1 MAQLGNLLV
10 TGSSRLLGKLFCNDI
25 SVGNELTVKT
35 LNTTDFTANSIIT
48 NGLTVNGNA
57 TTTGTLNVGNSQANG
72 KISINGKVVIRDYG
86 SSWLGINDGYAGS
99 WLSSGV
105 YFGKSTIRTDTTFQ
119 LGENG
124 NKILF
129 NTSSAK
135 FSIPV
140 TINNSLAANNITATN
155 VTINDTLKAFKYE
168 LNTIQDLGGEFL
180 IAPTIY
186 IQSGATVQVSKASS
200 TTITVSILDKS
211 AITSDIIQGVSWS
224 KDSKI
229 KFQGKIDG
237 ISIRCDGVMANKLNT
252 TANTMALTLTVDSS
266 IANHF
271 ATANNNASYSDISI
285 LLYQRYGKNIS
296 GTNTYSPVGIRM
308 SATGSS
314 NAAPYV
320 DIWGSKSS
328 SDSDVIYTIPSVRL
342 GYLNGL
348 SVTYDNTTV
357 NCAGY
362 GLYADNVYLN
372 GTIISNAGSI
382 GGFRITDNEITNG
395 IWGTDKSVLVCTG
408 STTSKSIGGSA
419 SIADWCFTAGSK
431 FGVTTS
437 GDMYASNAII
447 SGKVTATSGTIGGCV
462 IKDKV
467 LQVASANI
475 ISVNADTITTGT
487 LNVDRL
493 AANSLT
499 VDKFTTDNMVGTN
512 GWINFHKG
520 TFNYG
525 NGNLVWDGTELS
537 VNGTVTATAGDIGG
551 WKIDTNSLYK
561 SSSLTKDNN
570 EYSVSLL
577 SPDTIDADTNF
588 IDIKQ
593 RSLVDN
599 VYSDWTTNFF
609 ITYSGKFNFGNK
621 ILFDGE
627 NLSFA
632 EDVKLTATN
641 IDLDNLFT
649 NKITFSQGG
658 VDNKSVSMHVGG
670 TTFQPKILEYT
681 TNEGVSGI
689 TSIAVM
695 YNGLIIRDGSDYDKN
710 SLNALDTCRLSS
722 DELYAK
728 QSFSEVGYANSLYA
742 RTLYVNEINYFNDIS
757 NNSSGRYN
765 NIPFT
770 NKSLSTGNGGTAA
783 TISINR
789 GTYLVIATASFTAN
803 TNGRRYIKISQTTA
817 DISYNSSDCMV
828 VNACNGGE
836 TLVEKVKILT
846 NNTDNTIKYYLSV
859 WQNSGSTLK
868 ASGTVRVYKLM

>member
-25 SVGNELTVKT
+25 NVGNELTVKT

-129 NTSSAK
+129 NTTSAK

-140 TINNSLAANNITATN
+140 TINNSLAANNVTATN
-155 VTINDTLKAFKYE
+155 VTINDTLKAFKYN
-168 LNTIQDLGGEFL
+168 LSTIQDLGGEFL

-342 GYLNGL
+342 GYLDGL

-467 LQVASANI
+467 LQIASANI
-475 ISVNADTITTGT
+475 TSVNADTITTGT

-499 VDKFTTDNMVGTN
+499 ADKFTTDNMVGTN

-551 WKIDTNSLYK
+551 CSIVDGVLKIDSANILSINADTIK
-561 SSSLTKDNN
+561 SGTLDVDRLDVDALFAKDITATGTITGATIKGGSGEFTKDF
-570 EYSVSLL
+570 SVNVLAYGSSDSSN
-577 SPDTIDADTNF
+577 SPTGYF
-588 IDIKQ
+588 
-593 RSLVDN
+593 
-599 VYSDWTTNFF
+599 
-609 ITYSGKFNFGNK
+609 K
-621 ILFDGE
+621 ILNNTDGIFIG
-627 NLSFA
+627 LDT
-632 EDVKLTATN
+632 EDSSVRSSMTFNPLT
-641 IDLDNLFT
+641 
-649 NKITFSQGG
+649 
-658 VDNKSVSMHVGG
+658 
-670 TTFQPKILEYT
+670 
-681 TNEGVSGI
+681 
-689 TSIAVM
+689 TSIV
-695 YNGLIIRDGSDYDKN
+695 GRSVGIGGN
-710 SLNALDTCRLSS
+710 SIELNALNGTNVSYGLRTPEIEIDKILYKGGLVGEIFDGSGTKNIATGTWANTGASITLS
-722 DELYAK
+722 
-728 QSFSEVGYANSLYA
+728 
-742 RTLYVNEINYFNDIS
+742 
-757 NNSSGRYN
+757 
-765 NIPFT
+765 P
-770 NKSLSTGNGGTAA
+770 
-783 TISINR
+783 
-789 GTYLVIATASFTAN
+789 GTYLLIGTNAFAASKGGRLGSRFADSSGGHNN
-803 TNGRRYIKISQTTA
+803 TVQVTPGMTTSQTA
-817 DISYNSSDCMV
+817 WVQCQWIVSS
-828 VNACNGGE
+828 A
-836 TLVEKVKILT
+836 KK
-846 NNTDNTIKYYLSV
+846 NTYYLQAFQQTGASLSV
-859 WQNSGSTLK
+859 TGVMRAVRISGLN
-868 ASGTVRVYKLM
+868 

>member
-48 NGLTVNGNA
+48 SGLTVNGNT

-105 YFGKSTIRTDTTFQ
+105 YFGKSTIRTDKTFQ

-140 TINNSLAANNITATN
+140 TINNSLAANNVTATN
-155 VTINDTLKAFKYE
+155 LTINDTLKAFKYE

-296 GTNTYSPVGIRM
+296 GKNTYSPVGIRM

-342 GYLNGL
+342 GYLDGL

-382 GGFRITDNEITNG
+382 GGFRITDNAITSG

-408 STTSKSIGGSA
+408 STTSKSVGGSA

-447 SGKVTATSGTIGGCV
+447 SGKVTATSGTIGGCA
-462 IKDKV
+462 IKNKV

-475 ISVNADTITTGT
+475 TSVNADTITTGT

-499 VDKFTTDNMVGTN
+499 VDKFTTDNIVGTN

-551 WKIDTNSLYK
+551 CSIVNGVLQIDSANILSINADTIK
-561 SSSLTKDNN
+561 SGTLDVDRLDVDALFAKDITATGTITGATIKGGSGEFTKDF
-570 EYSVSLL
+570 SVNVLAYGSSDSSN
-577 SPDTIDADTNF
+577 SPTGYF
-588 IDIKQ
+588 
-593 RSLVDN
+593 
-599 VYSDWTTNFF
+599 
-609 ITYSGKFNFGNK
+609 K
-621 ILFDGE
+621 ILNNTDGIFIG
-627 NLSFA
+627 LDT
-632 EDVKLTATN
+632 EDSSVRSSMTFNPLTTS
-641 IDLDNLFT
+641 IV
-649 NKITFSQGG
+649 G
-658 VDNKSVSMHVGG
+658 KSV
-670 TTFQPKILEYT
+670 
-681 TNEGVSGI
+681 GI
-689 TSIAVM
+689 DGNSIE
-695 YNGLIIRDGSDYDKN
+695 
-710 SLNALDTCRLSS
+710 LNALNGTNVSYGLRTPEIEIDKILYKGGLVGEIFDGSGTKNIATGIWANTGASITLSPGTYLLIGTNAFAASKGGRLGSRF
-722 DELYAK
+722 A
-728 QSFSEVGYANSLYA
+728 
-742 RTLYVNEINYFNDIS
+742 
-757 NNSSGRYN
+757 NSSGGN
-765 NIPFT
+765 NNTVQVTPGMTTSQTAWVQCQWIVSSAKKNTYYLQAFQQT
-770 NKSLSTGNGGTAA
+770 GASLSVTGTMRAVR
-783 TISINR
+783 IS
-789 GTYLVIATASFTAN
+789 G
-803 TNGRRYIKISQTTA
+803 
-817 DISYNSSDCMV
+817 
-828 VNACNGGE
+828 
-836 TLVEKVKILT
+836 
-846 NNTDNTIKYYLSV
+846 
-859 WQNSGSTLK
+859 
-868 ASGTVRVYKLM
+868 LM

>member
-48 NGLTVNGNA
+48 SGLTVNGNT

-140 TINNSLAANNITATN
+140 TINNSLAANNVTATN
-155 VTINDTLKAFKYE
+155 LTINDTLKAFKYD
-168 LNTIQDLGGEFL
+168 LSTIQDLGGEFL

-211 AITSDIIQGVSWS
+211 AITSDIVQGVSWS

-237 ISIRCDGVMANKLNT
+237 ISIRCDGIMANKLNT

-296 GTNTYSPVGIRM
+296 GKNTYSPVGIRM

-342 GYLNGL
+342 GYLDGL

-382 GGFRITDNEITNG
+382 GGFRITDNAITNG

-408 STTSKSIGGSA
+408 STTSKSVGGSA

-447 SGKVTATSGTIGGCV
+447 SGKVTATSGAIGGCA
-462 IKDKV
+462 IKNKV

-475 ISVNADTITTGT
+475 TSVNADTITTGT

-499 VDKFTTDNMVGTN
+499 VDKFTTENIVGTN

-525 NGNLVWDGTELS
+525 NGNLVWDGAELS

-551 WKIDTNSLYK
+551 CSIVDGVLKIDSANILSINADTIK
-561 SSSLTKDNN
+561 SGTLDVDRLDVDALFAKDITATGTITGATIKGGSGEFTKDF
-570 EYSVSLL
+570 SVNVLAYGSSDSSN
-577 SPDTIDADTNF
+577 SPTGYF
-588 IDIKQ
+588 
-593 RSLVDN
+593 
-599 VYSDWTTNFF
+599 
-609 ITYSGKFNFGNK
+609 K
-621 ILFDGE
+621 ILNNTDGIFIG
-627 NLSFA
+627 LDT
-632 EDVKLTATN
+632 EDSSVRSSMTFNPLT
-641 IDLDNLFT
+641 
-649 NKITFSQGG
+649 
-658 VDNKSVSMHVGG
+658 
-670 TTFQPKILEYT
+670 
-681 TNEGVSGI
+681 
-689 TSIAVM
+689 TSIV
-695 YNGLIIRDGSDYDKN
+695 GRSVGIGGN
-710 SLNALDTCRLSS
+710 SIELNALNGTNVSYGLRTPEIEIDKILYKGGLVGEIFDGSGTKSIATGIWANTGASITLS
-722 DELYAK
+722 
-728 QSFSEVGYANSLYA
+728 
-742 RTLYVNEINYFNDIS
+742 
-757 NNSSGRYN
+757 
-765 NIPFT
+765 P
-770 NKSLSTGNGGTAA
+770 
-783 TISINR
+783 
-789 GTYLVIATASFTAN
+789 GTYLLIGTNAFAASKGGRLGSRFADSSGGHNN
-803 TNGRRYIKISQTTA
+803 TVQVTPGMTTSQTA
-817 DISYNSSDCMV
+817 WVQCQWIVSS
-828 VNACNGGE
+828 A
-836 TLVEKVKILT
+836 KK
-846 NNTDNTIKYYLSV
+846 NTYYLQAFQQTGASLSV
-859 WQNSGSTLK
+859 TGAMRAVRISGLN
-868 ASGTVRVYKLM
+868 

>member
-48 NGLTVNGNA
+48 SGLTVNGNT

-140 TINNSLAANNITATN
+140 TINNSLAANNVTATN
-155 VTINDTLKAFKYE
+155 LTINDTLKAFKYN
-168 LNTIQDLGGEFL
+168 LSTIQDLGGEFL

-211 AITSDIIQGVSWS
+211 AITSDIVQGVSWS

-237 ISIRCDGVMANKLNT
+237 ISIRCDGIMANKLNT

-296 GTNTYSPVGIRM
+296 GKNTYSPVGIRM

-342 GYLNGL
+342 GYLDGL

-382 GGFRITDNEITNG
+382 GGFRITDNAITNG

-408 STTSKSIGGSA
+408 STTSKSVGGSA

-447 SGKVTATSGTIGGCV
+447 SGKVTATSGTIGGCA
-462 IKDKV
+462 IKNKV

-475 ISVNADTITTGT
+475 TSVNADTITTGT

-551 WKIDTNSLYK
+551 CSIVNGVLQIDSANILSINADTIK
-561 SSSLTKDNN
+561 SGTLDVDRLDVDALFAKDITATGTITGATIKGGSGEFTKDF
-570 EYSVSLL
+570 SVNVLAYGSSDSSN
-577 SPDTIDADTNF
+577 SPTGYF
-588 IDIKQ
+588 
-593 RSLVDN
+593 
-599 VYSDWTTNFF
+599 
-609 ITYSGKFNFGNK
+609 K
-621 ILFDGE
+621 ILNNTDGIFIG
-627 NLSFA
+627 LDT
-632 EDVKLTATN
+632 EDSSVRSSMTFNPLTTS
-641 IDLDNLFT
+641 IV
-649 NKITFSQGG
+649 G
-658 VDNKSVSMHVGG
+658 KSV
-670 TTFQPKILEYT
+670 
-681 TNEGVSGI
+681 GI
-689 TSIAVM
+689 DGNSIE
-695 YNGLIIRDGSDYDKN
+695 
-710 SLNALDTCRLSS
+710 LNALNGTNVSYGLRTPEIEIDKILYKGGLVGEIFDGSGTKNIATGTWANTGASITLSPGTYLLIGTNVFAASKGGRLGSRF
-722 DELYAK
+722 A
-728 QSFSEVGYANSLYA
+728 
-742 RTLYVNEINYFNDIS
+742 
-757 NNSSGRYN
+757 NSSGGN
-765 NIPFT
+765 NNTAQVTPGMTTSQTAWVQCQWIVSSAKKNTYYLQAFQQT
-770 NKSLSTGNGGTAA
+770 GASLSVTGAMRA
-783 TISINR
+783 VRIS
-789 GTYLVIATASFTAN
+789 G
-803 TNGRRYIKISQTTA
+803 
-817 DISYNSSDCMV
+817 
-828 VNACNGGE
+828 
-836 TLVEKVKILT
+836 
-846 NNTDNTIKYYLSV
+846 
-859 WQNSGSTLK
+859 LK
-868 ASGTVRVYKLM
+868 

>member
-48 NGLTVNGNA
+48 SGLTVNGNT

-140 TINNSLAANNITATN
+140 TINNSLAANNVTATN
-155 VTINDTLKAFKYE
+155 LTINDTLKAFKYD
-168 LNTIQDLGGEFL
+168 LSTIQDLGGEFL

-211 AITSDIIQGVSWS
+211 AITSDVIQGVSWS

-237 ISIRCDGVMANKLNT
+237 INIRCDGVMANKLNT

-296 GTNTYSPVGIRM
+296 GKNTYSPVGIRM

-328 SDSDVIYTIPSVRL
+328 SDSDVIYTIPSIRL
-342 GYLNGL
+342 GYLDGL

-357 NCAGY
+357 NCVGY

-382 GGFRITDNEITNG
+382 GGFRITDNAITNG

-408 STTSKSIGGSA
+408 STTSKSVGGSA

-512 GWINFHKG
+512 GWINFHNG

-525 NGNLVWDGTELS
+525 KGNLVWDGAELS

-551 WKIDTNSLYK
+551 CSIVDGVLQIDSANILSINADTIK
-561 SSSLTKDNN
+561 SGTLDVDRLDVNALFAKDITATGTITGATIKGGSGEFTKDFSVNVLAYGSPDSSNSPTGYFKILNN
-570 EYSVSLL
+570 TDGIFMGLDTEDSYAKSYLTFTALSTYISGRSVS
-577 SPDTIDADTNF
+577 I
-588 IDIKQ
+588 
-593 RSLVDN
+593 
-599 VYSDWTTNFF
+599 
-609 ITYSGKFNFGNK
+609 SGN
-621 ILFDGE
+621 
-627 NLSFA
+627 
-632 EDVKLTATN
+632 
-641 IDLDNLFT
+641 
-649 NKITFSQGG
+649 
-658 VDNKSVSMHVGG
+658 
-670 TTFQPKILEYT
+670 
-681 TNEGVSGI
+681 
-689 TSIAVM
+689 SIE
-695 YNGLIIRDGSDYDKN
+695 
-710 SLNALDTCRLSS
+710 LNALNGTNVSYGLRTPEIEIDKI
-722 DELYAK
+722 LYK
-728 QSFSEVGYANSLYA
+728 GGLVG
-742 RTLYVNEINYFNDIS
+742 EIFD
-757 NNSSGRYN
+757 SSG
-765 NIPFT
+765 T
-770 NKSLSTGNGGTAA
+770 KSIATGTWANTGASITLSP
-783 TISINR
+783 
-789 GTYLVIATASFTAN
+789 GTYLLIGTNAFAASKGGRLGSRFADSSGGHNN
-803 TNGRRYIKISQTTA
+803 TVQVTPGMTTSQTA
-817 DISYNSSDCMV
+817 WVQCQWIVSS
-828 VNACNGGE
+828 A
-836 TLVEKVKILT
+836 KK
-846 NNTDNTIKYYLSV
+846 NTYYLQAFQQTGASLSV
-859 WQNSGSTLK
+859 TGAMRAVRISGLN
-868 ASGTVRVYKLM
+868 

>member
-48 NGLTVNGNA
+48 SGLTVNGNT

-105 YFGKSTIRTDTTFQ
+105 YFGKSTIRTDKTFQ

-140 TINNSLAANNITATN
+140 TINNSLAANNVTATN
-155 VTINDTLKAFKYE
+155 LTINDTLKAFKYE

-419 SIADWCFTAGSK
+419 SIANWCFTAGSK

-462 IKDKV
+462 IKNKV
-467 LQVASANI
+467 LQVASTNI
-475 ISVNADTITTGT
+475 TSVNADTITTGT

-551 WKIDTNSLYK
+551 CSIVDGVLKIDSANILSINADTIK
-561 SSSLTKDNN
+561 SGTLDVDRLDVDALFAKDITATGTITGATIKGGSGEFTKDF
-570 EYSVSLL
+570 SVNVLAYGSSDSSN
-577 SPDTIDADTNF
+577 SPTGYF
-588 IDIKQ
+588 
-593 RSLVDN
+593 
-599 VYSDWTTNFF
+599 
-609 ITYSGKFNFGNK
+609 K
-621 ILFDGE
+621 ILNNTDGIFIG
-627 NLSFA
+627 LDT
-632 EDVKLTATN
+632 EDSSVRSSMTFNPLT
-641 IDLDNLFT
+641 
-649 NKITFSQGG
+649 
-658 VDNKSVSMHVGG
+658 
-670 TTFQPKILEYT
+670 
-681 TNEGVSGI
+681 
-689 TSIAVM
+689 TSIV
-695 YNGLIIRDGSDYDKN
+695 GRSVEIGGN
-710 SLNALDTCRLSS
+710 SIELNALNGTNVSYGLRTPEIEIDKILYKGGLVGEIFDGSGTKSIATGIWANTGASITLS
-722 DELYAK
+722 
-728 QSFSEVGYANSLYA
+728 
-742 RTLYVNEINYFNDIS
+742 
-757 NNSSGRYN
+757 
-765 NIPFT
+765 P
-770 NKSLSTGNGGTAA
+770 
-783 TISINR
+783 
-789 GTYLVIATASFTAN
+789 GTYLLIGTNAFAASKGGRLGSRFADSSGGHNN
-803 TNGRRYIKISQTTA
+803 TVQVTPGMTTSQTA
-817 DISYNSSDCMV
+817 WVQCQWIVSS
-828 VNACNGGE
+828 A
-836 TLVEKVKILT
+836 KK
-846 NNTDNTIKYYLSV
+846 NTYYLQAFQQTGASLSV
-859 WQNSGSTLK
+859 TGAMRAVRISGLN
-868 ASGTVRVYKLM
+868 

>member
-48 NGLTVNGNA
+48 NGLTVNGNT

-140 TINNSLAANNITATN
+140 TINNSLAANNVTATN
-155 VTINDTLKAFKYE
+155 LTINDTLKAFKYN
-168 LNTIQDLGGEFL
+168 LSTIQDLGGEFL

-211 AITSDIIQGVSWS
+211 AITSDIVQGVSWS

-237 ISIRCDGVMANKLNT
+237 ISIRCDGVMANKFNT

-296 GTNTYSPVGIRM
+296 GKNTYSPVGIRM

-342 GYLNGL
+342 GYLDGL

-382 GGFRITDNEITNG
+382 GGFRITDNAITNG

-408 STTSKSIGGSA
+408 STTSKSVGGSA

-437 GDMYASNAII
+437 GDMYSSNAII
-447 SGKVTATSGTIGGCV
+447 SGKVTATSGTIGGCA
-462 IKDKV
+462 IKNKV

-475 ISVNADTITTGT
+475 TSVNADTITTGT

-537 VNGTVTATAGDIGG
+537 VNGTITATAGDIGG
-551 WKIDTNSLYK
+551 CSIVNGVLQIDSANILSINADTIK
-561 SSSLTKDNN
+561 SGTLDVDRLDVDALFAKDITATGTITGATIKGGSGEFTKDF
-570 EYSVSLL
+570 SVNVLAYGSSDSSN
-577 SPDTIDADTNF
+577 SPTGYF
-588 IDIKQ
+588 
-593 RSLVDN
+593 
-599 VYSDWTTNFF
+599 
-609 ITYSGKFNFGNK
+609 K
-621 ILFDGE
+621 ILNNTDGIFIG
-627 NLSFA
+627 LDT
-632 EDVKLTATN
+632 EDSSVRSSMTFNPLT
-641 IDLDNLFT
+641 
-649 NKITFSQGG
+649 
-658 VDNKSVSMHVGG
+658 
-670 TTFQPKILEYT
+670 
-681 TNEGVSGI
+681 
-689 TSIAVM
+689 TSIV
-695 YNGLIIRDGSDYDKN
+695 GRSVEIGGN
-710 SLNALDTCRLSS
+710 SIELNALNGTNVSYGLRTPEIEIDKILYKGGLVGEIFDGSGTKNIATGTWANTGASITLSPGTYLLIGTNVFAASKGGRLGSRF
-722 DELYAK
+722 A
-728 QSFSEVGYANSLYA
+728 
-742 RTLYVNEINYFNDIS
+742 
-757 NNSSGRYN
+757 NSSGGN
-765 NIPFT
+765 NNTAQVTPGMTTSQTAWVQCQWIVSSAKKNTYYLQAFQQT
-770 NKSLSTGNGGTAA
+770 GASLSVTGAMRA
-783 TISINR
+783 VRIS
-789 GTYLVIATASFTAN
+789 G
-803 TNGRRYIKISQTTA
+803 
-817 DISYNSSDCMV
+817 
-828 VNACNGGE
+828 
-836 TLVEKVKILT
+836 
-846 NNTDNTIKYYLSV
+846 
-859 WQNSGSTLK
+859 LK
-868 ASGTVRVYKLM
+868 

>member
-48 NGLTVNGNA
+48 SGLTVNGNT

-140 TINNSLAANNITATN
+140 TINNSLAANNVTATN
-155 VTINDTLKAFKYE
+155 LTINDTLKAFKYD
-168 LNTIQDLGGEFL
+168 LSTIQDLGGEFL

-211 AITSDIIQGVSWS
+211 AITSDVIQGVSWS

-285 LLYQRYGKNIS
+285 LLHQRYGKNIS
-296 GTNTYSPVGIRM
+296 GKNTYSPVGIRM
-308 SATGSS
+308 SATGSA

-342 GYLNGL
+342 GYLDGL

-382 GGFRITDNEITNG
+382 GGFRITDNAITNG

-408 STTSKSIGGSA
+408 STTSKSVGGSA

-512 GWINFHKG
+512 GWINFHNG

-525 NGNLVWDGTELS
+525 KGNLVWDGAELS

-551 WKIDTNSLYK
+551 CSIVDGVLQIDSANILSINADTIK
-561 SSSLTKDNN
+561 SGTLDVDRLDVNALFAKDITATGTITGATIKGGSGEFTKDFSVNVLAYGSPDSSNSPTGYFKILNN
-570 EYSVSLL
+570 TDGIFMGLDTEDSYAKSYLTFTALSTYISGRSVS
-577 SPDTIDADTNF
+577 I
-588 IDIKQ
+588 
-593 RSLVDN
+593 
-599 VYSDWTTNFF
+599 
-609 ITYSGKFNFGNK
+609 SGN
-621 ILFDGE
+621 
-627 NLSFA
+627 
-632 EDVKLTATN
+632 
-641 IDLDNLFT
+641 
-649 NKITFSQGG
+649 
-658 VDNKSVSMHVGG
+658 
-670 TTFQPKILEYT
+670 
-681 TNEGVSGI
+681 
-689 TSIAVM
+689 SIE
-695 YNGLIIRDGSDYDKN
+695 
-710 SLNALDTCRLSS
+710 LNALNGTNVSYGLRTPEIEIDKI
-722 DELYAK
+722 LYK
-728 QSFSEVGYANSLYA
+728 GGLVG
-742 RTLYVNEINYFNDIS
+742 EIFD
-757 NNSSGRYN
+757 SSG
-765 NIPFT
+765 T
-770 NKSLSTGNGGTAA
+770 KSIATGTWANTGASITLSP
-783 TISINR
+783 
-789 GTYLVIATASFTAN
+789 GTYLLIGTNAFAASKGGRLGSRFADSSGGHNN
-803 TNGRRYIKISQTTA
+803 TVQVTPGMTTSQTA
-817 DISYNSSDCMV
+817 WVQCQWIVSS
-828 VNACNGGE
+828 A
-836 TLVEKVKILT
+836 KK
-846 NNTDNTIKYYLSV
+846 NTYYLQAFQQTGASLSV
-859 WQNSGSTLK
+859 TGAMRAVRISGLN
-868 ASGTVRVYKLM
+868 

>member
-25 SVGNELTVKT
+25 NVGNELTVKT

-72 KISINGKVVIRDYG
+72 KISINGKVTIRDYANNG
-86 SSWLGINDGYAGS
+86 WLGINDTLA
-99 WLSSGV
+99 WANGV
-105 YFGKSTIRTDTTFQ
+105 YFGKTTMRIDGVFQ
-119 LGENG
+119 LGETG
-124 NKILF
+124 NKVLF
-129 NTSSAK
+129 NQSSAK
-135 FSIPV
+135 FTVPV
-140 TINNSLAANNITATN
+140 TINNSLAANNVTATN
-155 VTINDTLKAFKYE
+155 VTINDTLKAFKYN
-168 LNTIQDLGGEFL
+168 LSTIQDLGGEFL

-328 SDSDVIYTIPSVRL
+328 SDSDIIYTTPSVRL

-419 SIADWCFTAGSK
+419 SIANWCFTAGSK

-447 SGKVTATSGTIGGCV
+447 SGKITATSGTIGGCV

-525 NGNLVWDGTELS
+525 NGNLVWDGAELS

-551 WKIDTNSLYK
+551 CSIVDGVLKIDSANILSINADTIK
-561 SSSLTKDNN
+561 SGTLDVDRLDVDALFAKDITATGTITGATIKGGSGEFTKDF
-570 EYSVSLL
+570 SVNVLAYGSSDSSN
-577 SPDTIDADTNF
+577 SPTGYF
-588 IDIKQ
+588 
-593 RSLVDN
+593 
-599 VYSDWTTNFF
+599 
-609 ITYSGKFNFGNK
+609 K
-621 ILFDGE
+621 ILNNTDGIFIG
-627 NLSFA
+627 LDT
-632 EDVKLTATN
+632 EDSSVRSSMTFNPLT
-641 IDLDNLFT
+641 
-649 NKITFSQGG
+649 
-658 VDNKSVSMHVGG
+658 
-670 TTFQPKILEYT
+670 
-681 TNEGVSGI
+681 
-689 TSIAVM
+689 TSIV
-695 YNGLIIRDGSDYDKN
+695 GRSVRIGGN
-710 SLNALDTCRLSS
+710 SIELNALNGTNVSYGLRTPEIEIDKILYKGGLVGEIFDGSGTKSIATGIWANTGASITLS
-722 DELYAK
+722 
-728 QSFSEVGYANSLYA
+728 
-742 RTLYVNEINYFNDIS
+742 
-757 NNSSGRYN
+757 
-765 NIPFT
+765 P
-770 NKSLSTGNGGTAA
+770 
-783 TISINR
+783 
-789 GTYLVIATASFTAN
+789 GTYLLIGTNAFAASKG
-803 TNGRRYIKISQTTA
+803 GRLGSRFADSSGGHNNIVQVTPGMTTSQTA
-817 DISYNSSDCMV
+817 WVQCQWIVSS
-828 VNACNGGE
+828 A
-836 TLVEKVKILT
+836 KK
-846 NNTDNTIKYYLSV
+846 NTYYLQAFQQTGASLSV
-859 WQNSGSTLK
+859 TGAMRAVRISGLN
-868 ASGTVRVYKLM
+868 

>member
-48 NGLTVNGNA
+48 SGLTVNGNA

-72 KISINGKVVIRDYG
+72 KISINGKVVIRDYANNG
-86 SSWLGINDGYAGS
+86 WLGINDTLA
-99 WLSSGV
+99 WANGV
-105 YFGKSTIRTDTTFQ
+105 YFGKTTMRTDGVFQ
-119 LGENG
+119 LGETG
-124 NKILF
+124 NKVLF
-129 NTSSAK
+129 NQSSAK
-135 FSIPV
+135 FTVPV
-140 TINNSLAANNITATN
+140 TINNSLAANNVTATN
-155 VTINDTLKAFKYE
+155 LTINDTLKAFKYN
-168 LNTIQDLGGEFL
+168 LSTIQDLGGEFL

-342 GYLNGL
+342 GYLDGL

-382 GGFRITDNEITNG
+382 GGFRITDNAITNG

-408 STTSKSIGGSA
+408 STTSKSVGDSA

-437 GDMYASNAII
+437 GDMYSSNAII
-447 SGKVTATSGTIGGCV
+447 SGKVTATSGTIGGCA
-462 IKDKV
+462 IKNKV

-475 ISVNADTITTGT
+475 TSVNADTITTGT

-525 NGNLVWDGTELS
+525 NGNLVWDGAELS
-537 VNGTVTATAGDIGG
+537 VHGTVTATAGDIGG
-551 WKIDTNSLYK
+551 CSIVNGVLQIDSANILSINADTIKSGTLDVDRLDVDALFAKDITATGTITGATIKGGSGEFTKDFSVNVLAYGSSDSSNSPTGYFKILNNTDGIFIGLDTEDTFTANSPYALK
-561 SSSLTKDNN
+561 DITPIELALTKD
-570 EYSVSLL
+570 VSKDFII
-577 SPDTIDADTNF
+577 SSDIYGYIDADYTITVKEAGNLE
-588 IDIKQ
+588 I
-593 RSLVDN
+593 SL
-599 VYSDWTTNFF
+599 
-609 ITYSGKFNFGNK
+609 
-621 ILFDGE
+621 
-627 NLSFA
+627 
-632 EDVKLTATN
+632 
-641 IDLDNLFT
+641 
-649 NKITFSQGG
+649 
-658 VDNKSVSMHVGG
+658 
-670 TTFQPKILEYT
+670 
-681 TNEGVSGI
+681 
-689 TSIAVM
+689 
-695 YNGLIIRDGSDYDKN
+695 YNGDVLDRTFIVANCTAGEVITITGQTQIIQSSVANHNLGKDSNFLFPRLVNTFSDYDDEVHNKLVS
-710 SLNALDTCRLSS
+710 SLNC
-722 DELYAK
+722 
-728 QSFSEVGYANSLYA
+728 
-742 RTLYVNEINYFNDIS
+742 
-757 NNSSGRYN
+757 
-765 NIPFT
+765 
-770 NKSLSTGNGGTAA
+770 
-783 TISINR
+783 SI
-789 GTYLVIATASFTAN
+789 
-803 TNGRRYIKISQTTA
+803 Q
-817 DISYNSSDCMV
+817 ISYNPAIRIGYGYM
-828 VNACNGGE
+828 G
-836 TLVEKVKILT
+836 
-846 NNTDNTIKYYLSV
+846 
-859 WQNSGSTLK
+859 
-868 ASGTVRVYKLM
+868 

>member
-10 TGSSRLLGKLFCNDI
+10 TGSSRLLGKLLCNDI

-48 NGLTVNGNA
+48 SGLTVNGNA

-72 KISINGKVVIRDYG
+72 KISVNGKVVIRDYG

-99 WLSSGV
+99 CGV

-140 TINNSLAANNITATN
+140 TINNSLAANNVTATN
-155 VTINDTLKAFKYE
+155 LTINNTLKAFKYD
-168 LNTIQDLGGEFL
+168 LSTIQDLGGEFL

-200 TTITVSILDKS
+200 TTITVSILDKL

-296 GTNTYSPVGIRM
+296 GTNTYSPIGIRM

-447 SGKVTATSGTIGGCV
+447 SGKVTATSGTIGGCA
-462 IKDKV
+462 IKNKV

-551 WKIDTNSLYK
+551 CSIVDGVLKIDSANILSINADTIK
-561 SSSLTKDNN
+561 SGTLDVDRLDVDALFAKDITATGTITGATIKGGSGEFTKDF
-570 EYSVSLL
+570 SVNVLAYGSSDSSN
-577 SPDTIDADTNF
+577 SPTGYF
-588 IDIKQ
+588 
-593 RSLVDN
+593 
-599 VYSDWTTNFF
+599 
-609 ITYSGKFNFGNK
+609 K
-621 ILFDGE
+621 ILNNTDGIFIG
-627 NLSFA
+627 LDT
-632 EDVKLTATN
+632 EDSSVRSSMTFNPLT
-641 IDLDNLFT
+641 
-649 NKITFSQGG
+649 
-658 VDNKSVSMHVGG
+658 
-670 TTFQPKILEYT
+670 
-681 TNEGVSGI
+681 
-689 TSIAVM
+689 TSIV
-695 YNGLIIRDGSDYDKN
+695 GRSVGIGGN
-710 SLNALDTCRLSS
+710 SIELNALNGTDVSYGLRTPEIEIDKILYKGGLVGEIFDGSGTKSIATGIWANTGASITLS
-722 DELYAK
+722 
-728 QSFSEVGYANSLYA
+728 
-742 RTLYVNEINYFNDIS
+742 
-757 NNSSGRYN
+757 
-765 NIPFT
+765 P
-770 NKSLSTGNGGTAA
+770 
-783 TISINR
+783 
-789 GTYLVIATASFTAN
+789 GTYLLIGTNAFAASKGGRLGSRFADSSGGHNN
-803 TNGRRYIKISQTTA
+803 TVQVTPGMTTSQTA
-817 DISYNSSDCMV
+817 WVQCQWIVSS
-828 VNACNGGE
+828 A
-836 TLVEKVKILT
+836 KK
-846 NNTDNTIKYYLSV
+846 NTYYLQAFQQTGASLSV
-859 WQNSGSTLK
+859 TGAMRAVRISGLN
-868 ASGTVRVYKLM
+868 

>member
-48 NGLTVNGNA
+48 SGLTVNGNT

-140 TINNSLAANNITATN
+140 TINNSLAANNVTATN
-155 VTINDTLKAFKYE
+155 LTINDTLKAFKYD
-168 LNTIQDLGGEFL
+168 LSTIQDLGGEFL
-180 IAPTIY
+180 VAPTIY

-271 ATANNNASYSDISI
+271 VTANNNASYSDISI

-296 GTNTYSPVGIRM
+296 GKNTYSPVGIRM
-308 SATGSS
+308 SATGSA

-342 GYLNGL
+342 GYLDGL

-382 GGFRITDNEITNG
+382 GGFRITDNAITNG

-447 SGKVTATSGTIGGCV
+447 SGKVTATSGTIGGCA

-525 NGNLVWDGTELS
+525 NGNLVWDGAELS

-551 WKIDTNSLYK
+551 CSIVDGVLQINSANILSINADTIK
-561 SSSLTKDNN
+561 SGTLDVDRLDVNALFAKDITATGTITGATIKGGSGEFTKDFSVNVLAYGSPDSSNSPTGYFKILNN
-570 EYSVSLL
+570 TDGIFMGLDTEDSYAKSYLTFTALSTYISGRSVS
-577 SPDTIDADTNF
+577 I
-588 IDIKQ
+588 
-593 RSLVDN
+593 
-599 VYSDWTTNFF
+599 
-609 ITYSGKFNFGNK
+609 SGN
-621 ILFDGE
+621 
-627 NLSFA
+627 
-632 EDVKLTATN
+632 
-641 IDLDNLFT
+641 
-649 NKITFSQGG
+649 
-658 VDNKSVSMHVGG
+658 
-670 TTFQPKILEYT
+670 
-681 TNEGVSGI
+681 
-689 TSIAVM
+689 SIE
-695 YNGLIIRDGSDYDKN
+695 
-710 SLNALDTCRLSS
+710 LNALNGTNVSYGLRTPEIEIDKI
-722 DELYAK
+722 LYK
-728 QSFSEVGYANSLYA
+728 GGLVG
-742 RTLYVNEINYFNDIS
+742 EIFD
-757 NNSSGRYN
+757 SSG
-765 NIPFT
+765 T
-770 NKSLSTGNGGTAA
+770 KSIATGTWANTGASITLSP
-783 TISINR
+783 
-789 GTYLVIATASFTAN
+789 GTYLLIGTNAFAASKGGRLGSRFADSSGGNNN
-803 TNGRRYIKISQTTA
+803 TIQVTPGMTTSQTA
-817 DISYNSSDCMV
+817 WVQCQWIVSS
-828 VNACNGGE
+828 A
-836 TLVEKVKILT
+836 KK
-846 NNTDNTIKYYLSV
+846 NTYYLQAFQQTGASLSV
-859 WQNSGSTLK
+859 TGAMRAVRISGLN
-868 ASGTVRVYKLM
+868 

>member
-48 NGLTVNGNA
+48 SGLTVNGNT

-140 TINNSLAANNITATN
+140 TINNSLAANNVTATN
-155 VTINDTLKAFKYE
+155 LTINDTLKAFKYD
-168 LNTIQDLGGEFL
+168 LSTIQDLGGEFL

-211 AITSDIIQGVSWS
+211 AITSDIVQGVSWS

-237 ISIRCDGVMANKLNT
+237 ISIRCDGIMANKLNT

-296 GTNTYSPVGIRM
+296 GKNTYSPVGIRM
-308 SATGSS
+308 SATGSA

-342 GYLNGL
+342 GYLDGL

-437 GDMYASNAII
+437 GNMYASNAII
-447 SGKVTATSGTIGGCV
+447 SGKVTATSGTIGGCA

-475 ISVNADTITTGT
+475 TSVNADTITTGT

-525 NGNLVWDGTELS
+525 NGNLVWDGAELS

-551 WKIDTNSLYK
+551 CSIVDGILKIDSANILSINADTIK
-561 SSSLTKDNN
+561 SGTLDVDRLDVDALFAKDITATGTITGATIKGGSGEFTKDFSVNVLAYGSPDSSNSPTGYFKILNN
-570 EYSVSLL
+570 TDGIFMGLDTEDSYAKSYLTFTALSTYISGRSVS
-577 SPDTIDADTNF
+577 I
-588 IDIKQ
+588 
-593 RSLVDN
+593 
-599 VYSDWTTNFF
+599 
-609 ITYSGKFNFGNK
+609 SGN
-621 ILFDGE
+621 
-627 NLSFA
+627 
-632 EDVKLTATN
+632 
-641 IDLDNLFT
+641 
-649 NKITFSQGG
+649 
-658 VDNKSVSMHVGG
+658 
-670 TTFQPKILEYT
+670 
-681 TNEGVSGI
+681 
-689 TSIAVM
+689 SIE
-695 YNGLIIRDGSDYDKN
+695 
-710 SLNALDTCRLSS
+710 LNALNGTNVSYGLRTPEIEIDKI
-722 DELYAK
+722 LYK
-728 QSFSEVGYANSLYA
+728 GGLVG
-742 RTLYVNEINYFNDIS
+742 EIFD
-757 NNSSGRYN
+757 SSG
-765 NIPFT
+765 T
-770 NKSLSTGNGGTAA
+770 KSIATGTWANTGASITLSP
-783 TISINR
+783 
-789 GTYLVIATASFTAN
+789 GTYLLIGTNAFAASKGGRLGSRFADSSGGNNN
-803 TNGRRYIKISQTTA
+803 TVQVTPGMTTSQTA
-817 DISYNSSDCMV
+817 WVQCQWIVSS
-828 VNACNGGE
+828 A
-836 TLVEKVKILT
+836 KK
-846 NNTDNTIKYYLSV
+846 NTYYLQAFQQTGASLSV
-859 WQNSGSTLK
+859 TGAMRAVRISGLN
-868 ASGTVRVYKLM
+868 

>member
-48 NGLTVNGNA
+48 SGLTVNGNT

-140 TINNSLAANNITATN
+140 TINNSLAANNVTATN
-155 VTINDTLKAFKYE
+155 LTINDTLKAFKYD
-168 LNTIQDLGGEFL
+168 LSTIQDLGGEFL

-211 AITSDIIQGVSWS
+211 AITSDVIQGVSWS

-237 ISIRCDGVMANKLNT
+237 ISIRCDGIMANKLNT

-296 GTNTYSPVGIRM
+296 GKNTYSPVGIRM
-308 SATGSS
+308 SATGSA

-342 GYLNGL
+342 GYLDGL

-382 GGFRITDNEITNG
+382 GGFRITDNAITNG

-408 STTSKSIGGSA
+408 STTSKSVGGSA

-512 GWINFHKG
+512 GWINFHNG

-525 NGNLVWDGTELS
+525 NGNLVWDGAELS

-551 WKIDTNSLYK
+551 CSIVDGVLKIDSANILSINADTIK
-561 SSSLTKDNN
+561 SGTLDVDRLDVNALFAKDITATGTITGATIKGGSGEFTKDFSVNVLAYGSPDSSNSPTGYFKILNN
-570 EYSVSLL
+570 TDGIFMGLDTEDSYAKSYLTFTALSTYISGRSVS
-577 SPDTIDADTNF
+577 I
-588 IDIKQ
+588 
-593 RSLVDN
+593 
-599 VYSDWTTNFF
+599 
-609 ITYSGKFNFGNK
+609 SGN
-621 ILFDGE
+621 
-627 NLSFA
+627 
-632 EDVKLTATN
+632 
-641 IDLDNLFT
+641 
-649 NKITFSQGG
+649 
-658 VDNKSVSMHVGG
+658 
-670 TTFQPKILEYT
+670 
-681 TNEGVSGI
+681 
-689 TSIAVM
+689 SIE
-695 YNGLIIRDGSDYDKN
+695 
-710 SLNALDTCRLSS
+710 LNALNGTNVSYGLRTPEIEIDKILYKGGLVGEIFDGSGTKSIATGTWANTGASITLS
-722 DELYAK
+722 
-728 QSFSEVGYANSLYA
+728 
-742 RTLYVNEINYFNDIS
+742 
-757 NNSSGRYN
+757 
-765 NIPFT
+765 P
-770 NKSLSTGNGGTAA
+770 
-783 TISINR
+783 
-789 GTYLVIATASFTAN
+789 GTYLLIGTNAFAASKGGRLGSRFADSSGGNNN
-803 TNGRRYIKISQTTA
+803 TVQVTPGMTTSQTA
-817 DISYNSSDCMV
+817 WVQCQWIVSS
-828 VNACNGGE
+828 AKKK
-836 TLVEKVKILT
+836 T
-846 NNTDNTIKYYLSV
+846 YYLQAFQQTGASLSV
-859 WQNSGSTLK
+859 TGAMRAVRISGLN
-868 ASGTVRVYKLM
+868 

>member
-25 SVGNELTVKT
+25 NVGNELTVKT

-48 NGLTVNGNA
+48 SGLTVNGN
-57 TTTGTLNVGNSQANG
+57 TTNTGTLNVGNSQANG

-155 VTINDTLKAFKYE
+155 VTINDTLKAFKYN
-168 LNTIQDLGGEFL
+168 LSTIQDLGGEFL

-266 IANHF
+266 IVNHF
-271 ATANNNASYSDISI
+271 ATANNNASYSDISV

-296 GTNTYSPVGIRM
+296 GKNTYSPVGIRM

-314 NAAPYV
+314 NAAPYM

-342 GYLNGL
+342 GYLDGL
-348 SVTYDNTTV
+348 SVTYDNTTI

-382 GGFRITDNEITNG
+382 GGFRITDNAITNG
-395 IWGTDKSVLVCTG
+395 TWGTDKSVLVCTG

-499 VDKFTTDNMVGTN
+499 VDKFTTDNIVGTN

-525 NGNLVWDGTELS
+525 NGNLAWDGTELS

-551 WKIDTNSLYK
+551 CSIVDGVLKIDSANILSINADTIK
-561 SSSLTKDNN
+561 SGTLDVDRLDVDALFAKDITATGTITGATIKGGSGEFTKDF
-570 EYSVSLL
+570 SVNVLAYGSSDSSN
-577 SPDTIDADTNF
+577 SPTGYF
-588 IDIKQ
+588 
-593 RSLVDN
+593 
-599 VYSDWTTNFF
+599 
-609 ITYSGKFNFGNK
+609 K
-621 ILFDGE
+621 ILNNTDGIFIG
-627 NLSFA
+627 LDT
-632 EDVKLTATN
+632 EDSSVRSSMTFNPLT
-641 IDLDNLFT
+641 
-649 NKITFSQGG
+649 
-658 VDNKSVSMHVGG
+658 
-670 TTFQPKILEYT
+670 
-681 TNEGVSGI
+681 
-689 TSIAVM
+689 TSIV
-695 YNGLIIRDGSDYDKN
+695 GRSVGIGGN
-710 SLNALDTCRLSS
+710 SIELNALNGTNVSYGLRTPEIEIDKILYKGGLVGEIFDGSGTKSIATGIWANTGASITLS
-722 DELYAK
+722 
-728 QSFSEVGYANSLYA
+728 
-742 RTLYVNEINYFNDIS
+742 
-757 NNSSGRYN
+757 
-765 NIPFT
+765 P
-770 NKSLSTGNGGTAA
+770 
-783 TISINR
+783 
-789 GTYLVIATASFTAN
+789 GTYLLIGTNAFAASKGGRLGSRFADSSGGHNN
-803 TNGRRYIKISQTTA
+803 TVQVTPGMTTSQTA
-817 DISYNSSDCMV
+817 WVQCQWIVSS
-828 VNACNGGE
+828 A
-836 TLVEKVKILT
+836 KK
-846 NNTDNTIKYYLSV
+846 NTYYLQAFQQTGASLSV
-859 WQNSGSTLK
+859 TGAMRAVRISGLN
-868 ASGTVRVYKLM
+868 

>member
-48 NGLTVNGNA
+48 SGLTVNGNT

-72 KISINGKVVIRDYG
+72 KISINGKVTIRDYATNG
-86 SSWLGINDGYAGS
+86 WLGINDTLA
-99 WLSSGV
+99 WANGV
-105 YFGKSTIRTDTTFQ
+105 YFGKTTMRIDGVFQ
-119 LGENG
+119 LGETG
-124 NKILF
+124 NKVLF
-129 NTSSAK
+129 NQSSAK

-155 VTINDTLKAFKYE
+155 LTINDTLKAFKYD
-168 LNTIQDLGGEFL
+168 LSTIQDLGGEFL
-180 IAPTIY
+180 VAPTIY

-211 AITSDIIQGVSWS
+211 AITSDIVQGVSWS

-237 ISIRCDGVMANKLNT
+237 ISIRCDGIMANKLNT
-252 TANTMALTLTVDSS
+252 TANIMALTLTVDSS

-296 GTNTYSPVGIRM
+296 GKNTYSPVGIRM

-342 GYLNGL
+342 GYLDGL

-382 GGFRITDNEITNG
+382 GGFRITDNAITNG
-395 IWGTDKSVLVCTG
+395 VWGTDKSVLVCTG
-408 STTSKSIGGSA
+408 STTSKSVGGSA

-447 SGKVTATSGTIGGCV
+447 SGKVTATSGTIGGCA

-475 ISVNADTITTGT
+475 TSVNADTIITGT

-512 GWINFHKG
+512 GWINFHNG

-525 NGNLVWDGTELS
+525 KGNLVWDGAELS

-551 WKIDTNSLYK
+551 CSIVDGVLKIDSANILSINADTIK
-561 SSSLTKDNN
+561 SGTLDVDRLDVNALFAKDITATGTITGATIKGGSGEFTKDF
-570 EYSVSLL
+570 SVNVLAYGSSDSSN
-577 SPDTIDADTNF
+577 SPTGYF
-588 IDIKQ
+588 
-593 RSLVDN
+593 
-599 VYSDWTTNFF
+599 
-609 ITYSGKFNFGNK
+609 K
-621 ILFDGE
+621 ILNNTDGIFIG
-627 NLSFA
+627 LDT
-632 EDVKLTATN
+632 EDSSVRSSMTFNPLT
-641 IDLDNLFT
+641 
-649 NKITFSQGG
+649 
-658 VDNKSVSMHVGG
+658 
-670 TTFQPKILEYT
+670 
-681 TNEGVSGI
+681 
-689 TSIAVM
+689 TSIV
-695 YNGLIIRDGSDYDKN
+695 GRSVEIGGN
-710 SLNALDTCRLSS
+710 SIELNALNGTNVSYGLRTPEIEIDKILYKGGLVGEIFDGSGTKNIATGTWANTGASITLS
-722 DELYAK
+722 
-728 QSFSEVGYANSLYA
+728 
-742 RTLYVNEINYFNDIS
+742 
-757 NNSSGRYN
+757 
-765 NIPFT
+765 P
-770 NKSLSTGNGGTAA
+770 
-783 TISINR
+783 
-789 GTYLVIATASFTAN
+789 GTYLLIGTNAFAASKGGRLGSRFADSSGGHNN
-803 TNGRRYIKISQTTA
+803 TVQVTPGMTTSQTA
-817 DISYNSSDCMV
+817 WVQCQWIVSS
-828 VNACNGGE
+828 A
-836 TLVEKVKILT
+836 KK
-846 NNTDNTIKYYLSV
+846 NTYYLQAFQQTGASLSV
-859 WQNSGSTLK
+859 TGAMRAVRISGLN
-868 ASGTVRVYKLM
+868 

>member
-48 NGLTVNGNA
+48 SGLTVNGNT

-140 TINNSLAANNITATN
+140 TINNSLAANNVTATN
-155 VTINDTLKAFKYE
+155 LTINDTLKAFKYD
-168 LNTIQDLGGEFL
+168 LSTIQDLGGEFL
-180 IAPTIY
+180 VAPTIY
-186 IQSGATVQVSKASS
+186 IQSGATVQVNKASS

-296 GTNTYSPVGIRM
+296 GKNTYSPVGIRM
-308 SATGSS
+308 SAIGSS

-342 GYLNGL
+342 GYLDGL

-357 NCAGY
+357 NCVGY

-447 SGKVTATSGTIGGCV
+447 SGKVTATSGTIGGCA
-462 IKDKV
+462 IKNKV

-475 ISVNADTITTGT
+475 TSVNADTITTGT
-487 LNVDRL
+487 LDVDRL
-493 AANSLT
+493 D
-499 VDKFTTDNMVGTN
+499 VDALFAKDITATGTITGATIKGGSGEFTKD
-512 GWINFHKG
+512 F
-520 TFNYG
+520 
-525 NGNLVWDGTELS
+525 S
-537 VNGTVTATAGDIGG
+537 VNVLAYGSPDSSNSPTGYFKILNNTDGIFMGLDTEDSYAKSYLTFTALSTYISGR
-551 WKIDTNSLYK
+551 
-561 SSSLTKDNN
+561 
-570 EYSVSLL
+570 SVS
-577 SPDTIDADTNF
+577 I
-588 IDIKQ
+588 
-593 RSLVDN
+593 
-599 VYSDWTTNFF
+599 
-609 ITYSGKFNFGNK
+609 SGN
-621 ILFDGE
+621 
-627 NLSFA
+627 
-632 EDVKLTATN
+632 
-641 IDLDNLFT
+641 
-649 NKITFSQGG
+649 
-658 VDNKSVSMHVGG
+658 
-670 TTFQPKILEYT
+670 
-681 TNEGVSGI
+681 
-689 TSIAVM
+689 SIE
-695 YNGLIIRDGSDYDKN
+695 
-710 SLNALDTCRLSS
+710 LNALNGTNVSYGLRTPEIEIDKI
-722 DELYAK
+722 LYK
-728 QSFSEVGYANSLYA
+728 GGLVG
-742 RTLYVNEINYFNDIS
+742 EIFD
-757 NNSSGRYN
+757 SSG
-765 NIPFT
+765 T
-770 NKSLSTGNGGTAA
+770 KSIATGTWANTGASITLSP
-783 TISINR
+783 
-789 GTYLVIATASFTAN
+789 GTYLLIGTNAFAASKGGRLGSRFADSSGGNNN
-803 TNGRRYIKISQTTA
+803 TIQVTPGMTTSQTA
-817 DISYNSSDCMV
+817 WVQCQWIVSS
-828 VNACNGGE
+828 A
-836 TLVEKVKILT
+836 KK
-846 NNTDNTIKYYLSV
+846 NTYYLQAFQQTGASLSV
-859 WQNSGSTLK
+859 TGAMRAVRISGLN
-868 ASGTVRVYKLM
+868 

>member
-48 NGLTVNGNA
+48 SGLTVNGNT

-72 KISINGKVVIRDYG
+72 KISINGKVTIRDYATNG
-86 SSWLGINDGYAGS
+86 WLGINDTLA
-99 WLSSGV
+99 WANGV
-105 YFGKSTIRTDTTFQ
+105 YFGKTTMRIDGVFQ
-119 LGENG
+119 LGETG
-124 NKILF
+124 NKVLF
-129 NTSSAK
+129 NQSSAK

-155 VTINDTLKAFKYE
+155 LTINDTLKAFKYD
-168 LNTIQDLGGEFL
+168 LSTIQDLGGEFL
-180 IAPTIY
+180 VAPTIY

-211 AITSDIIQGVSWS
+211 AITSDIVQGVSWS

-237 ISIRCDGVMANKLNT
+237 ISIRCDGIMANKLNT

-296 GTNTYSPVGIRM
+296 GKNTYSPVGIRM

-342 GYLNGL
+342 GYLDGL

-382 GGFRITDNEITNG
+382 GGFRITDNAITNG

-408 STTSKSIGGSA
+408 STTSKSVGGSA

-447 SGKVTATSGTIGGCV
+447 SGKVTATSGTIGGCA
-462 IKDKV
+462 IKNKV

-475 ISVNADTITTGT
+475 TSVNADTITTGT

-499 VDKFTTDNMVGTN
+499 VDKFTTENIVGTN

-525 NGNLVWDGTELS
+525 NGNLVWDGAELS

-551 WKIDTNSLYK
+551 CSIVDGVLKIDSANILSINADTIK
-561 SSSLTKDNN
+561 SGTLDVDRLDVDALFAKDITATGTITGATIKGGSGEFTKDF
-570 EYSVSLL
+570 SVNVLAYGSSDSSN
-577 SPDTIDADTNF
+577 SPTGYF
-588 IDIKQ
+588 
-593 RSLVDN
+593 
-599 VYSDWTTNFF
+599 
-609 ITYSGKFNFGNK
+609 K
-621 ILFDGE
+621 ILNNTDGIFIG
-627 NLSFA
+627 LDT
-632 EDVKLTATN
+632 EDSSVRSSMTFNPLT
-641 IDLDNLFT
+641 
-649 NKITFSQGG
+649 
-658 VDNKSVSMHVGG
+658 
-670 TTFQPKILEYT
+670 
-681 TNEGVSGI
+681 
-689 TSIAVM
+689 TSIV
-695 YNGLIIRDGSDYDKN
+695 GRSVEIGGN
-710 SLNALDTCRLSS
+710 SIELNALNGTNVSYGLRTPEIEIDKILYKGGLVGEIFDGSGTKSIATGIWANTGASITLS
-722 DELYAK
+722 
-728 QSFSEVGYANSLYA
+728 
-742 RTLYVNEINYFNDIS
+742 
-757 NNSSGRYN
+757 
-765 NIPFT
+765 P
-770 NKSLSTGNGGTAA
+770 
-783 TISINR
+783 
-789 GTYLVIATASFTAN
+789 GTYLLIGTNAFAASKGGRLGSRFADSSGGHNN
-803 TNGRRYIKISQTTA
+803 TVQVTPGMTTSQTA
-817 DISYNSSDCMV
+817 WVQCQWIVSS
-828 VNACNGGE
+828 A
-836 TLVEKVKILT
+836 KK
-846 NNTDNTIKYYLSV
+846 NTYYLQAFQQTGASLSITGAMRAV
-859 WQNSGSTLK
+859 RISGLN
-868 ASGTVRVYKLM
+868 

>member
-48 NGLTVNGNA
+48 SGLTVNGNT

-140 TINNSLAANNITATN
+140 TINNSLAANNVTATN
-155 VTINDTLKAFKYE
+155 LTINDTLKAFKYD
-168 LNTIQDLGGEFL
+168 LSTIQDLGGEFL
-180 IAPTIY
+180 VAPTIY

-200 TTITVSILDKS
+200 TTITVSILDKL
-211 AITSDIIQGVSWS
+211 AITSDIVQGVSWS

-296 GTNTYSPVGIRM
+296 GKNTYSPVGIRM

-342 GYLNGL
+342 GYLDGL

-382 GGFRITDNEITNG
+382 GGFRITDNAITNG
-395 IWGTDKSVLVCTG
+395 VWGTDKSVLVCTG
-408 STTSKSIGGSA
+408 STTSKSVGGSA
-419 SIADWCFTAGSK
+419 SLADWSFTAGSK

-437 GDMYASNAII
+437 GDMYASNAVI

-462 IKDKV
+462 IKDKI

-525 NGNLVWDGTELS
+525 NGNLVWDGAELS

-551 WKIDTNSLYK
+551 CSIVNGVLQINSANILSINADTIK
-561 SSSLTKDNN
+561 SGTLDVDRLDVNALFAKDITATGTITGATIKGGSGEFTKDF
-570 EYSVSLL
+570 SVNVLAYGSSDSSN
-577 SPDTIDADTNF
+577 SPTGYF
-588 IDIKQ
+588 
-593 RSLVDN
+593 
-599 VYSDWTTNFF
+599 
-609 ITYSGKFNFGNK
+609 K
-621 ILFDGE
+621 ILNNTDGIFIG
-627 NLSFA
+627 LDT
-632 EDVKLTATN
+632 EDSSVRSSMTFNPLT
-641 IDLDNLFT
+641 
-649 NKITFSQGG
+649 
-658 VDNKSVSMHVGG
+658 
-670 TTFQPKILEYT
+670 
-681 TNEGVSGI
+681 
-689 TSIAVM
+689 TSIV
-695 YNGLIIRDGSDYDKN
+695 GRSVGIGGN
-710 SLNALDTCRLSS
+710 SIELNALNGTNVSYGLRTPEIEIDKILYKGGLVGEIFDGSGTKSIATGTWANTGASITLS
-722 DELYAK
+722 
-728 QSFSEVGYANSLYA
+728 
-742 RTLYVNEINYFNDIS
+742 
-757 NNSSGRYN
+757 
-765 NIPFT
+765 P
-770 NKSLSTGNGGTAA
+770 
-783 TISINR
+783 
-789 GTYLVIATASFTAN
+789 GTYLLIGTNAFATSKGGRLGSRFADSSGGKNN
-803 TNGRRYIKISQTTA
+803 TIQVTPGMTTSQTA
-817 DISYNSSDCMV
+817 WVQCQWIVSS
-828 VNACNGGE
+828 A
-836 TLVEKVKILT
+836 KK
-846 NNTDNTIKYYLSV
+846 NTYYLQAFQQTGASLSV
-859 WQNSGSTLK
+859 TGTIRAVRISGLN
-868 ASGTVRVYKLM
+868 

>member
-48 NGLTVNGNA
+48 SGLTVNGNT

-140 TINNSLAANNITATN
+140 TINNSLAANNVTATN
-155 VTINDTLKAFKYE
+155 LTINDTLKAFKYD
-168 LNTIQDLGGEFL
+168 LSTIQDLGGEFL

-211 AITSDIIQGVSWS
+211 AITSDIVQGVSWS

-237 ISIRCDGVMANKLNT
+237 ISIRCDGIMANKLNT

-296 GTNTYSPVGIRM
+296 GKNTYSPVGIRM
-308 SATGSS
+308 SATGSA

-342 GYLNGL
+342 GYLDGL

-447 SGKVTATSGTIGGCV
+447 SGKVTATSGTIGGCA

-475 ISVNADTITTGT
+475 TSVNADTITTGT

-525 NGNLVWDGTELS
+525 NGNLVWDGAELS

-551 WKIDTNSLYK
+551 CSIVDGILKIDSANILSINADTIK
-561 SSSLTKDNN
+561 SGTLDVDRLDVDALFAKDITATGTITGATIKGGSGEFTKDFSVNVLAYGSPDSSNSPTGYFKILNN
-570 EYSVSLL
+570 TDGIFMGLDTEDSYAKSYLTFTALSTYISGRSVS
-577 SPDTIDADTNF
+577 I
-588 IDIKQ
+588 
-593 RSLVDN
+593 
-599 VYSDWTTNFF
+599 
-609 ITYSGKFNFGNK
+609 SGN
-621 ILFDGE
+621 
-627 NLSFA
+627 
-632 EDVKLTATN
+632 
-641 IDLDNLFT
+641 
-649 NKITFSQGG
+649 
-658 VDNKSVSMHVGG
+658 
-670 TTFQPKILEYT
+670 
-681 TNEGVSGI
+681 
-689 TSIAVM
+689 SIE
-695 YNGLIIRDGSDYDKN
+695 
-710 SLNALDTCRLSS
+710 LNALNGTNVSYGLRTPEIEIDKI
-722 DELYAK
+722 LYK
-728 QSFSEVGYANSLYA
+728 GGLVG
-742 RTLYVNEINYFNDIS
+742 EIFD
-757 NNSSGRYN
+757 SSG
-765 NIPFT
+765 T
-770 NKSLSTGNGGTAA
+770 KSIATGTWANTGASITLSP
-783 TISINR
+783 
-789 GTYLVIATASFTAN
+789 GTYLLIGTNAFAASKGGRLGSRFADSSGGNNN
-803 TNGRRYIKISQTTA
+803 TVQVTPGMTTSQTA
-817 DISYNSSDCMV
+817 WVQCQWIVSS
-828 VNACNGGE
+828 A
-836 TLVEKVKILT
+836 KK
-846 NNTDNTIKYYLSV
+846 NTYYLQAFQQTGASLSV
-859 WQNSGSTLK
+859 TGAMRAVRISGLN
-868 ASGTVRVYKLM
+868 

>member
-48 NGLTVNGNA
+48 SGLTVNGNT

-105 YFGKSTIRTDTTFQ
+105 YFGKSTIRTDKTFQ

-140 TINNSLAANNITATN
+140 TINNSLAANNVTATN
-155 VTINDTLKAFKYE
+155 LTINDTLKAFKYE

-296 GTNTYSPVGIRM
+296 GKNTYSPVGIRM

-419 SIADWCFTAGSK
+419 SIANWCFTAGSK

-462 IKDKV
+462 IKNKV
-467 LQVASANI
+467 LQVASTNI
-475 ISVNADTITTGT
+475 TSVNADTITTGT

-551 WKIDTNSLYK
+551 CSIVDGVLKIDSANILSINADTIK
-561 SSSLTKDNN
+561 SGTLDVDRLDVDALFAKDITATGTITGATIKGGSGEFTKDF
-570 EYSVSLL
+570 SVNVLAYGSSDSSN
-577 SPDTIDADTNF
+577 SPTGYF
-588 IDIKQ
+588 
-593 RSLVDN
+593 
-599 VYSDWTTNFF
+599 
-609 ITYSGKFNFGNK
+609 K
-621 ILFDGE
+621 ILNNTDGIFIG
-627 NLSFA
+627 LDT
-632 EDVKLTATN
+632 EDSSVRSSMTFNPLT
-641 IDLDNLFT
+641 
-649 NKITFSQGG
+649 
-658 VDNKSVSMHVGG
+658 
-670 TTFQPKILEYT
+670 
-681 TNEGVSGI
+681 
-689 TSIAVM
+689 TSIV
-695 YNGLIIRDGSDYDKN
+695 GRSVEIGGN
-710 SLNALDTCRLSS
+710 SIELNALNGTNVSYGLRTPEIEIDKILYKGGLVGEIFDGSGTKSIATGIWANTGASITLS
-722 DELYAK
+722 
-728 QSFSEVGYANSLYA
+728 
-742 RTLYVNEINYFNDIS
+742 
-757 NNSSGRYN
+757 
-765 NIPFT
+765 P
-770 NKSLSTGNGGTAA
+770 
-783 TISINR
+783 
-789 GTYLVIATASFTAN
+789 GTYLLIGTNAFAASKGGRLGSRFADSSGGHNN
-803 TNGRRYIKISQTTA
+803 TVQVTPGMTTSQTA
-817 DISYNSSDCMV
+817 WVQCQWIVSS
-828 VNACNGGE
+828 A
-836 TLVEKVKILT
+836 KK
-846 NNTDNTIKYYLSV
+846 NTYYLQAFQQTGASLSV
-859 WQNSGSTLK
+859 TGAMRAVRISGLN
-868 ASGTVRVYKLM
+868 

>member
-35 LNTTDFTANSIIT
+35 LNTNDFTANSIIT
-48 NGLTVNGNA
+48 SGLTVNGNT

-72 KISINGKVVIRDYG
+72 KISINGKVTIRDYATNG
-86 SSWLGINDGYAGS
+86 WLGINDTLA
-99 WLSSGV
+99 WANGV
-105 YFGKSTIRTDTTFQ
+105 YFGKTTMRIDGVFQ
-119 LGENG
+119 LGETG
-124 NKILF
+124 NKVLF
-129 NTSSAK
+129 NQSSAK

-155 VTINDTLKAFKYE
+155 LTINDTLKAFKYD
-168 LNTIQDLGGEFL
+168 LSTIQDLGGEFL
-180 IAPTIY
+180 VAPTIY

-211 AITSDIIQGVSWS
+211 AITSDIVQGVSWS

-237 ISIRCDGVMANKLNT
+237 ISIRCDGIMANKLNT

-296 GTNTYSPVGIRM
+296 GKNTYSPVGIRM

-342 GYLNGL
+342 GYLDGL

-382 GGFRITDNEITNG
+382 GGFRITDNAITNG
-395 IWGTDKSVLVCTG
+395 VWGTDKSVLVCTG
-408 STTSKSIGGSA
+408 STTSKSVGGSA

-447 SGKVTATSGTIGGCV
+447 SGKVTATSGTIGGCA

-475 ISVNADTITTGT
+475 TSVNADTIITGT

-512 GWINFHKG
+512 GWINFHNG

-525 NGNLVWDGTELS
+525 KGNLVWDGAELS

-551 WKIDTNSLYK
+551 CSIVDGVLKIDSANILSINADTIK
-561 SSSLTKDNN
+561 SGTLDVDRLDVNALFAKDITATGTITGATIKGGSGEFTKDF
-570 EYSVSLL
+570 SVNVLAYGSSDSSN
-577 SPDTIDADTNF
+577 SPTGYF
-588 IDIKQ
+588 
-593 RSLVDN
+593 
-599 VYSDWTTNFF
+599 
-609 ITYSGKFNFGNK
+609 K
-621 ILFDGE
+621 ILNNTDGIFIG
-627 NLSFA
+627 LDT
-632 EDVKLTATN
+632 EDSSVRSSMTFNPLT
-641 IDLDNLFT
+641 
-649 NKITFSQGG
+649 
-658 VDNKSVSMHVGG
+658 
-670 TTFQPKILEYT
+670 
-681 TNEGVSGI
+681 
-689 TSIAVM
+689 TSIV
-695 YNGLIIRDGSDYDKN
+695 GRSVGIGGN
-710 SLNALDTCRLSS
+710 SIELNALNGTNVSYGLRTPEIEIDKILYKGGLVGEIFDGSGTKSIATGIWANTGASITLS
-722 DELYAK
+722 
-728 QSFSEVGYANSLYA
+728 
-742 RTLYVNEINYFNDIS
+742 
-757 NNSSGRYN
+757 
-765 NIPFT
+765 P
-770 NKSLSTGNGGTAA
+770 
-783 TISINR
+783 
-789 GTYLVIATASFTAN
+789 GTYLLIGTNAFAASKGGRLGSRFADSSGGHNN
-803 TNGRRYIKISQTTA
+803 TVQVTPGMTTSQTA
-817 DISYNSSDCMV
+817 WVQCQWIVSS
-828 VNACNGGE
+828 A
-836 TLVEKVKILT
+836 KK
-846 NNTDNTIKYYLSV
+846 NTYYLQAFQQTGASLSV
-859 WQNSGSTLK
+859 TGAMRAVRISGLN
-868 ASGTVRVYKLM
+868 

>member
-48 NGLTVNGNA
+48 NGLTVNGNT

-86 SSWLGINDGYAGS
+86 SSWLGINDGS

-140 TINNSLAANNITATN
+140 TINNSLAANNVTATN
-155 VTINDTLKAFKYE
+155 LTINDTLKAFKYD
-168 LNTIQDLGGEFL
+168 LSTIQDLGGEFL
-180 IAPTIY
+180 VAPTIY
-186 IQSGATVQVSKASS
+186 IQSGATVQVNKASS

-296 GTNTYSPVGIRM
+296 GKNTYSPVGIRM
-308 SATGSS
+308 SAIGSS

-342 GYLNGL
+342 GYLDGL

-357 NCAGY
+357 NCVGY

-382 GGFRITDNEITNG
+382 GGFRITDNAITNG

-408 STTSKSIGGSA
+408 STTSKSVGGSA

-447 SGKVTATSGTIGGCV
+447 SGKVTATSGTIGGCA
-462 IKDKV
+462 IKNKV

-475 ISVNADTITTGT
+475 TSVNADTITTGT

-551 WKIDTNSLYK
+551 CSIVNGVLQIDSANILSINADTIK
-561 SSSLTKDNN
+561 SGTLDVDRLDVDALFAKDITATGTITGATIKGGSGEFTKDF
-570 EYSVSLL
+570 SVNVLAYGSSDSSN
-577 SPDTIDADTNF
+577 SPTGYF
-588 IDIKQ
+588 
-593 RSLVDN
+593 
-599 VYSDWTTNFF
+599 
-609 ITYSGKFNFGNK
+609 K
-621 ILFDGE
+621 ILNNTDGIFIG
-627 NLSFA
+627 LDT
-632 EDVKLTATN
+632 EDSSVRSSMTFNPLTTS
-641 IDLDNLFT
+641 IV
-649 NKITFSQGG
+649 G
-658 VDNKSVSMHVGG
+658 KSV
-670 TTFQPKILEYT
+670 
-681 TNEGVSGI
+681 GI
-689 TSIAVM
+689 DGNSIE
-695 YNGLIIRDGSDYDKN
+695 
-710 SLNALDTCRLSS
+710 LNALNGTNVSYGLRTPEIEIDKILYKGGLVGEIFDGSGTKNIATGTWANTGASITLSPGTYLLIGTNVFAASKGGRLGSRF
-722 DELYAK
+722 A
-728 QSFSEVGYANSLYA
+728 
-742 RTLYVNEINYFNDIS
+742 
-757 NNSSGRYN
+757 NSSGGN
-765 NIPFT
+765 NNTAQVTPGMTTSQTAWVQCQWIVSSAKKNTYYLQAFQQT
-770 NKSLSTGNGGTAA
+770 GASLSVTGAMRA
-783 TISINR
+783 VRIS
-789 GTYLVIATASFTAN
+789 G
-803 TNGRRYIKISQTTA
+803 
-817 DISYNSSDCMV
+817 
-828 VNACNGGE
+828 
-836 TLVEKVKILT
+836 
-846 NNTDNTIKYYLSV
+846 
-859 WQNSGSTLK
+859 LK
-868 ASGTVRVYKLM
+868 

>member
-25 SVGNELTVKT
+25 NVGNELTVKT

-72 KISINGKVVIRDYG
+72 KISINGKVTIRDYANNG
-86 SSWLGINDGYAGS
+86 WLGINDTLA
-99 WLSSGV
+99 WANGV
-105 YFGKSTIRTDTTFQ
+105 YFGKTTMRIDGVFQ
-119 LGENG
+119 LGETG
-124 NKILF
+124 NKVLF
-129 NTSSAK
+129 NQSSAK
-135 FSIPV
+135 FTVPV
-140 TINNSLAANNITATN
+140 TINNSLAANNVTATN
-155 VTINDTLKAFKYE
+155 VTINDTLKAFKYN
-168 LNTIQDLGGEFL
+168 LSTIQDLGGEFL

-328 SDSDVIYTIPSVRL
+328 SDSDIIYTTPSVRL

-419 SIADWCFTAGSK
+419 SIANWCFTAGSK

-447 SGKVTATSGTIGGCV
+447 SGKITATSGTIGGCV

-525 NGNLVWDGTELS
+525 NGNLVWDGAELS

-551 WKIDTNSLYK
+551 CSIVDGVLKIDSANILSINADTITSGTLDVDRLDVDALFAK
-561 SSSLTKDNN
+561 DITATGTITGATIKGGSGEFTKDF
-570 EYSVSLL
+570 SVNVLAYGSSDSSN
-577 SPDTIDADTNF
+577 SPTGYF
-588 IDIKQ
+588 
-593 RSLVDN
+593 
-599 VYSDWTTNFF
+599 
-609 ITYSGKFNFGNK
+609 K
-621 ILFDGE
+621 ILNNTDGIFIG
-627 NLSFA
+627 LDT
-632 EDVKLTATN
+632 EDSSVRSSMTFNPLT
-641 IDLDNLFT
+641 
-649 NKITFSQGG
+649 
-658 VDNKSVSMHVGG
+658 
-670 TTFQPKILEYT
+670 
-681 TNEGVSGI
+681 
-689 TSIAVM
+689 TSIV
-695 YNGLIIRDGSDYDKN
+695 GRSVRIGGN
-710 SLNALDTCRLSS
+710 SIELNALNGTNVSYGLRTPEIEIDKILYKGGLVGEIFDGSGTKSIATGIWANTGASITLS
-722 DELYAK
+722 
-728 QSFSEVGYANSLYA
+728 
-742 RTLYVNEINYFNDIS
+742 
-757 NNSSGRYN
+757 
-765 NIPFT
+765 P
-770 NKSLSTGNGGTAA
+770 
-783 TISINR
+783 
-789 GTYLVIATASFTAN
+789 GTYLLIGTNAFAASKG
-803 TNGRRYIKISQTTA
+803 GRLGSRFADSSGGHNNIVQVTPGMTTSQTA
-817 DISYNSSDCMV
+817 WVQCQWIVSS
-828 VNACNGGE
+828 A
-836 TLVEKVKILT
+836 KK
-846 NNTDNTIKYYLSV
+846 NTYYLQAFQQTGASLSV
-859 WQNSGSTLK
+859 TGAMRAVRISGLN
-868 ASGTVRVYKLM
+868 

>member
-48 NGLTVNGNA
+48 SGLTVNGNT

-140 TINNSLAANNITATN
+140 TINNSLAANNVTATN
-155 VTINDTLKAFKYE
+155 LTINDTLKAFKYN
-168 LNTIQDLGGEFL
+168 LSTIQDLGGEFL

-186 IQSGATVQVSKASS
+186 IQSGATIQVSKASS

-211 AITSDIIQGVSWS
+211 AITSDIIQGVPWS

-296 GTNTYSPVGIRM
+296 GKNTYSPVGIRM

-342 GYLNGL
+342 GYLDGL

-382 GGFRITDNEITNG
+382 GGFRITDNAITNG

-408 STTSKSIGGSA
+408 STTSKSVGGSA

-437 GDMYASNAII
+437 GDMYSSNAII
-447 SGKVTATSGTIGGCV
+447 SGKVTATSGTIGGCA
-462 IKDKV
+462 IKNKV

-475 ISVNADTITTGT
+475 TSVNADTITTGT

-551 WKIDTNSLYK
+551 CSIVNGVLQIDSANILSINADTIK
-561 SSSLTKDNN
+561 SGTLDVDRLDVDALFAKDITATGTITGATIKGGSGEFTKDF
-570 EYSVSLL
+570 SVNVLAYGSSDSSN
-577 SPDTIDADTNF
+577 SPTGYF
-588 IDIKQ
+588 
-593 RSLVDN
+593 
-599 VYSDWTTNFF
+599 
-609 ITYSGKFNFGNK
+609 K
-621 ILFDGE
+621 ILNNTDGIFIG
-627 NLSFA
+627 LDT
-632 EDVKLTATN
+632 EDSSVRSSMTFNPLTTS
-641 IDLDNLFT
+641 IV
-649 NKITFSQGG
+649 G
-658 VDNKSVSMHVGG
+658 KSV
-670 TTFQPKILEYT
+670 
-681 TNEGVSGI
+681 GI
-689 TSIAVM
+689 DGNSIE
-695 YNGLIIRDGSDYDKN
+695 
-710 SLNALDTCRLSS
+710 LNALNGTNVSYGLRTPEIEIDKILYKGGLVGEIFDGSGTKNIATGTWANTGASITLSPGTYLLIGTNVFAASKGGRLGSRF
-722 DELYAK
+722 A
-728 QSFSEVGYANSLYA
+728 
-742 RTLYVNEINYFNDIS
+742 
-757 NNSSGRYN
+757 NSSGGN
-765 NIPFT
+765 NNTAQVTPGMTTSQTAWVQCQWIVSSAKKNTYYLQAFQQT
-770 NKSLSTGNGGTAA
+770 GASLSVTGAMRA
-783 TISINR
+783 VRIS
-789 GTYLVIATASFTAN
+789 G
-803 TNGRRYIKISQTTA
+803 
-817 DISYNSSDCMV
+817 
-828 VNACNGGE
+828 
-836 TLVEKVKILT
+836 
-846 NNTDNTIKYYLSV
+846 
-859 WQNSGSTLK
+859 LK
-868 ASGTVRVYKLM
+868 

>member
-48 NGLTVNGNA
+48 SGLTVNGNT

-72 KISINGKVVIRDYG
+72 KISINGKVTIRDYANNG
-86 SSWLGINDGYAGS
+86 WLGINDTLA
-99 WLSSGV
+99 WANGV
-105 YFGKSTIRTDTTFQ
+105 YFGKTTMRIDGVFQ
-119 LGENG
+119 LGETG
-124 NKILF
+124 NKVLF
-129 NTSSAK
+129 NQSSAK
-135 FSIPV
+135 FTVPV
-140 TINNSLAANNITATN
+140 TINNSLAANNVTATN
-155 VTINDTLKAFKYE
+155 VTINDTLKAFKYN
-168 LNTIQDLGGEFL
+168 LSTIQDLGGEFL

-328 SDSDVIYTIPSVRL
+328 SDSDIIYTIPSVRL

-419 SIADWCFTAGSK
+419 SIANWCFTAGSK

-447 SGKVTATSGTIGGCV
+447 SGKITATSGTIGGCV

-525 NGNLVWDGTELS
+525 NGNLVWDGAELS

-551 WKIDTNSLYK
+551 CSIVDGVLKIDSANILSINADTIK
-561 SSSLTKDNN
+561 SGTLDVDRLDVDALFAKDITATGTITGATIKGGSGEFTKDF
-570 EYSVSLL
+570 SVNVLAYGSSDSSN
-577 SPDTIDADTNF
+577 SPTGYF
-588 IDIKQ
+588 
-593 RSLVDN
+593 
-599 VYSDWTTNFF
+599 
-609 ITYSGKFNFGNK
+609 K
-621 ILFDGE
+621 ILNNTDGIFIG
-627 NLSFA
+627 LDT
-632 EDVKLTATN
+632 EDSSVRSSMTFNPLT
-641 IDLDNLFT
+641 
-649 NKITFSQGG
+649 
-658 VDNKSVSMHVGG
+658 
-670 TTFQPKILEYT
+670 
-681 TNEGVSGI
+681 
-689 TSIAVM
+689 TSIV
-695 YNGLIIRDGSDYDKN
+695 GRSVRIGGN
-710 SLNALDTCRLSS
+710 SIELNALNGTNVSYGLRTPEIEIDKILYKGGLVGEIFDGSGTKSIATGIWANTGASITLS
-722 DELYAK
+722 
-728 QSFSEVGYANSLYA
+728 
-742 RTLYVNEINYFNDIS
+742 
-757 NNSSGRYN
+757 
-765 NIPFT
+765 P
-770 NKSLSTGNGGTAA
+770 
-783 TISINR
+783 
-789 GTYLVIATASFTAN
+789 GTYLLIGTNAFAASKGGRLGSRFTDSSGGHNN
-803 TNGRRYIKISQTTA
+803 TVQVTPGMTTSQTA
-817 DISYNSSDCMV
+817 WVQCQWIVSS
-828 VNACNGGE
+828 A
-836 TLVEKVKILT
+836 KK
-846 NNTDNTIKYYLSV
+846 NTYYLQAFQQTGASLSV
-859 WQNSGSTLK
+859 TGAMRAVRISGLN
-868 ASGTVRVYKLM
+868 